1 MLIVGLLALP
11 LVMPGMY
18 WQRVVSIVC
27 IYALLA
33 LSFDFLAHY
42 VGLVS
47 LGGAFFVG
55 TGSYL
60 TAILNT
66 KLGLSPLVAIP
77 AATLIGGALCTLM
90 LLPCLP
96 LRGVYFAIVTLM
108 YPLFL
113 ARVIEALDI
122 LGGTDGIMGID
133 SFPSA
138 WLEQYFV
145 IIMLLLFLFAIRR
158 LVNTDLGTRAA
169 RRKGQRSGRQ
179 GVRHGRNPL
188 PGPGRVRRLGHRLSG
203 RGLPGAHL
211 HVGRDFHL
219 CAGLLGAAD
228 CGDGHRGQRNPGRTA
243 ARLPDSG
250 AGVGTSAGFR
260 HPSNRVLLADS
271 SGLYRL
277 SKRGVD
283 GLRPTKVS
291 SDPKVDKNMKGEPI
305 LEVREVT
312 KTFGG
317 IIALN
322 RVSFD
327 VGEGE
332 ILGIIGPNGS
342 GKTTVVNCITGFV
355 KASSG
360 RILFRGR
367 DITGMRPHRIADM
380 GVTRTFQIMRPYYSL
395 PAYKNMV
402 IPLFSPR
409 ARRTGGWRGG
419 GRLGDRNT
427 VGIDILEEIGF
438 ERDSYVPYKLTA
450 TLPTGYL
457 KRLELARCLALKPE
471 LIICDEVFSGLSM
484 SEIASMVPLIERL
497 QMDGITLIMIEH
509 RLRELFKVANRV
521 MVLNFGEKL
530 VEGPPAEV
538 MADKRV
544 REAYFGSES
553 VEEVMRNA

>member
-1 MLIVGLLALP
+1 
-11 LVMPGMY
+11 
-18 WQRVVSIVC
+18 
-27 IYALLA
+27 
-33 LSFDFLAHY
+33 
-42 VGLVS
+42 
-47 LGGAFFVG
+47 
-55 TGSYL
+55 
-60 TAILNT
+60 
-66 KLGLSPLVAIP
+66 
-77 AATLIGGALCTLM
+77 
-90 LLPCLP
+90 
-96 LRGVYFAIVTLM
+96 
-108 YPLFL
+108 
-113 ARVIEALDI
+113 
-122 LGGTDGIMGID
+122 
-133 SFPSA
+133 
-138 WLEQYFV
+138 
-145 IIMLLLFLFAIRR
+145 
-158 LVNTDLGTRAA
+158 
-169 RRKGQRSGRQ
+169 
-179 GVRHGRNPL
+179 
-188 PGPGRVRRLGHRLSG
+188 
-203 RGLPGAHL
+203 
-211 HVGRDFHL
+211 
-219 CAGLLGAAD
+219 
-228 CGDGHRGQRNPGRTA
+228 
-243 ARLPDSG
+243 
-250 AGVGTSAGFR
+250 
-260 HPSNRVLLADS
+260 
-271 SGLYRL
+271 
-277 SKRGVD
+277 
-283 GLRPTKVS
+283 
-291 SDPKVDKNMKGEPI
+291 MKGKPI

-521 MVLNFGEKL
+521 MVLNFGAKL
-530 VEGPPAEV
+530 VEGAPTEV

-553 VEEVMRNA
+553 VEEVMKHA

>member
-1 MLIVGLLALP
+1 MKAEP
-11 LVMPGMY
+11 
-18 WQRVVSIVC
+18 
-27 IYALLA
+27 
-33 LSFDFLAHY
+33 FLA
-42 VGLVS
+42 
-47 LGGAFFVG
+47 
-55 TGSYL
+55 
-60 TAILNT
+60 
-66 KLGLSPLVAIP
+66 
-77 AATLIGGALCTLM
+77 
-90 LLPCLP
+90 
-96 LRGVYFAIVTLM
+96 
-108 YPLFL
+108 
-113 ARVIEALDI
+113 
-122 LGGTDGIMGID
+122 
-133 SFPSA
+133 
-138 WLEQYFV
+138 
-145 IIMLLLFLFAIRR
+145 
-158 LVNTDLGTRAA
+158 
-169 RRKGQRSGRQ
+169 
-179 GVRHGRNPL
+179 
-188 PGPGRVRRLGHRLSG
+188 
-203 RGLPGAHL
+203 
-211 HVGRDFHL
+211 
-219 CAGLLGAAD
+219 
-228 CGDGHRGQRNPGRTA
+228 
-243 ARLPDSG
+243 
-250 AGVGTSAGFR
+250 
-260 HPSNRVLLADS
+260 
-271 SGLYRL
+271 
-277 SKRGVD
+277 
-283 GLRPTKVS
+283 
-291 SDPKVDKNMKGEPI
+291 
-305 LEVREVT
+305 VREVT

-327 VGEGE
+327 VDAGE

-521 MVLNFGEKL
+521 MVLNFGAKL
-530 VEGPPAEV
+530 VEGAPTEV

-553 VEEVMRNA
+553 VEEVMKHA